1 MAINEDVKYTITLN
15 DMMSGKLKSIDNEAK
30 GLNVSMKNLV
40 MGGIAGLAT
49 FAAGDFIK
57 GSVEAFNES
66 AQASAQLDAS
76 LKSTGNAA
84 GLSREALDKQS
95 EALMRMSLFDDDAI
109 TKSQGLLATFTNIK
123 DKVYMD
129 AVPAIT
135 DLATKMGGD
144 LQGATIQVGKALND
158 PIKGITAL
166 SRVGVSFSE
175 DQKKVIKTLVD
186 TGKTAEAQKMILAEL
201 NKEFGGSAKASA
213 EAGTGGLTVLQHEF
227 GNVREEIGELVMGIV
242 NGLKPAMRGLVDLFK
257 QSVKWIKENK
267 TGLKAVAVGVG
278 VLTTA
283 YGIYMAQSK
292 MVSVYEAL
300 KKTAFF
306 QTAIAEGGL
315 VAVQNALNASMLAN
329 PIVWVVA
336 GLAALAAGFYYA
348 WEKSETFRA
357 GVMGVWEVV
366 KTYVGLMVDYWTGL
380 WHVVHGAFTLDKGEV
395 EKGLLTIKDTI
406 FNAGEKLGNAWQEG
420 KEKGVASFKD
430 SKKEKKKGD
439 GLIAGVDPMGSPE
452 AAAASAGTP
461 KAPKAPSA
469 QANKAITINVTIGKL
484 IETFKIQTNNMSEST
499 SKIKEMVASTLT
511 DALNDSQIV
520 AGI

>member
-1 MAINEDVKYTITLN
+1 
-15 DMMSGKLKSIDNEAK
+15 
-30 GLNVSMKNLV
+30 
-40 MGGIAGLAT
+40 
-49 FAAGDFIK
+49 
-57 GSVEAFNES
+57 
-66 AQASAQLDAS
+66 
-76 LKSTGNAA
+76 
-84 GLSREALDKQS
+84 
-95 EALMRMSLFDDDAI
+95 
-109 TKSQGLLATFTNIK
+109 
-123 DKVYMD
+123 
-129 AVPAIT
+129 
-135 DLATKMGGD
+135 
-144 LQGATIQVGKALND
+144 
-158 PIKGITAL
+158 
-166 SRVGVSFSE
+166 
-175 DQKKVIKTLVD
+175 
-186 TGKTAEAQKMILAEL
+186 
-201 NKEFGGSAKASA
+201 
-213 EAGTGGLTVLQHEF
+213 
-227 GNVREEIGELVMGIV
+227 
-242 NGLKPAMRGLVDLFK
+242 VDLFR
-257 QSVKWIKENK
+257 QSVEWIRENK

-292 MVSVYEAL
+292 MVLVYEAL

-406 FNAGEKLGNAWQEG
+406 FNAGEKLGTAWETG

-439 GLIAGVDPMGSPE
+439 GLIAGVAPMGSPE
-452 AAAASAGTP
+452 AAAASAGAP